1 MVFSVKLIKRI
12 ISATVQHRTWL
23 LISFVVIVIGV
34 GSYAVFKSQPTKY
47 TYITQPVQQG
57 TLINDVT
64 GTGNLTYAQSSVVNS
79 QVSGTISGI
88 DVQPGQMVTVGEPL
102 FNIQN
107 NSLKA
112 TADKLYATYLQ
123 DKQAISNDEALI
135 MQDENNLNND
145 NASVVIDQSPTAT
158 LSQQQSLVT
167 AEQQQNVARQQLTTA
182 QLALTADQSTERA
195 DWAAYEVQLTTIAEA
210 NITAPI
216 NGLVVSVNI
225 SPGQYVSGSSGSA
238 SAANNPEMLIVNPS
252 SLEAGITLNEV
263 DAVKVQ
269 PGQTVQ
275 LSFNAIPNLNL
286 TGTVASV
293 NPIGTVTQ
301 GVVTY
306 NVIVALSTSNPQL
319 KSGMSVTANITTEA
333 KNNVISVPSTAIKTN
348 SSGQQYV
355 QLLENAKPVNVNITT
370 GIVTNNGTEVTSGLK
385 AGELVITQTISNKPP
400 KSLSQVNGGN
410 LLKLNG
416 GGGFRGGGA
425 KARAGK
431 P

>member
-1 MVFSVKLIKRI
+1 MELIKRAI
-12 ISATVQHRTWL
+12 TVAAKHRVL
-23 LISFVVIVIGV
+23 LIAGFVVVIVGV
-34 GSYAVFKSQPTKY
+34 GAYTAFSPQPVKY
-47 TYITQPVQQG
+47 TYITHPVQQG
-57 TLINDVT
+57 TLINDVS

-79 QVSGTISGI
+79 QVSGTVLNIN
-88 DVQPGQMVTVGEPL
+88 VQSGQMVTAGEPL

-107 NSLKA
+107 NSLTA

-123 DKQAISNDEALI
+123 DKQAISNDNTLI
-135 MQDENNLNND
+135 IQDENNLNND
-145 NASVVIDQSPTAT
+145 NSTVATDQLPTAT
-158 LSQQQSLVT
+158 PSQQQSLAT
-167 AEQQQNVARQQLTTA
+167 AEQQQTVARQQLNTA
-182 QLALTADQSTERA
+182 QLALTADQATEQA
-195 DWAAYEVQLTTIAEA
+195 DWAAYSVQLTTIADT

-216 NGLVVSVNI
+216 NGLLVSVNI
-225 SPGQYVSGSSGSA
+225 SPGQYVSGSAGSA
-238 SAANNPEMLIVNPS
+238 AAANNPEMLIVNPS
-252 SLEAGITLNEV
+252 SLEASITLNEV

-275 LSFNAIPNLNL
+275 LNFNAVPGLSL

-293 NPIGTVTQ
+293 NSIGTVTQ

-306 NVIVALSTSNPQL
+306 NIVVTPSTSNPQL

-333 KNNVISVPSTAIKTN
+333 KNNVISVPSTAVKT
-348 SSGQQYV
+348 STSGQQYV
-355 QLLENAKPVNVNITT
+355 QLLEKGKPVNVNIQT

-385 AGELVITQTISNKPP
+385 VGELVITQTISNKPS
-400 KSLSQVNGGN
+400 KSLSLASGGN

-416 GGGFRGGGA
+416 GGGGGGRGGA